1 MINNK
6 NFKKSLNDAGV
17 LYNDKKFHKC
27 IEVCSAWIAKKP
39 NELLFYDLM
48 ALSYL
53 SLGDDE
59 MALKSYELYL
69 LVDKSHFLS
78 NLNIAKIHIKNNKFS
93 SAIEFLNN
101 IDLHCNDVELVLQ
114 LRGICN
120 ESMGLYKDAID
131 NYADVITINKK
142 NSHAYMR
149 MASSLNKINQ
159 GDAAIELLDY
169 AFSIMPETID
179 ILFTKASILM
189 DRGLN
194 ASSLGVFEIIKSSG
208 NEGLLHI
215 CAHAEL
221 LFRMK
226 KIEESIGRYEEA
238 LSINPNHIPSLINYG
253 NLLSHIKKI
262 DEAVLIFEKVLTL
275 DVNNSMA
282 LTNIANCM
290 LIKRDLDNAWKYAER
305 TFSVN
310 PKSAGAF
317 LYTMSFHCD
326 WERYQHVLNVL
337 SNDHDCELSGPF
349 VPIIFSNDPMIH
361 LKYNK
366 NWSKNIKSSNIL
378 GPINKFNS
386 NKKIKIGYYSCDFF
400 NHATAM
406 LIEGL
411 LANHDR
417 ERFELHAFS
426 LDASRVDDY
435 THRIR
440 KYFDYYHEVYHFSDR
455 AVSKLS
461 RDLSIDIAID
471 LKGYTEGSR
480 PGIFAERAAPI
491 QINYLGYPGTM
502 GADFIDYIIA
512 DNYVVTSD
520 NRNCFSENI
529 IYMPICY
536 QPNNN
541 NRPLPN
547 KNSARPVE
555 LPNDV
560 FVFCSFNNS
569 YKINPNQF
577 KIWMSILRKAP
588 ESVFWMLEPTGI
600 AKTNLIK
607 YASDEGVD
615 PERIIF
621 APFLPEREHLTRLS
635 HADLFLDSF
644 PCNAH
649 TTASDAMWAGVPLLT
664 RSGNTFASRVAGSI
678 LRSVDL
684 NELIVKSDFEYECLA
699 LRIYNDALFHHN
711 LKKKLK
717 ENIGRCSLYNT
728 EKYTIQLERALIE
741 IFERNQKN
749 LDFVDYIPA
758 ETDFSFNDTLRVDGS

>member
-1 MINNK
+1 MSNVKYFRDALNAANK
-6 NFKKSLNDAGV
+6 SYQDKDFHLCIKLCSHWVSKKT
-17 LYNDKKFHKC
+17 K
-27 IEVCSAWIAKKP
+27 
-39 NELLFYDLM
+39 ELSFYDLM

-53 SLGDDE
+53 SLGEDE

-69 LVDKSHFLS
+69 LIDETHFLS
-78 NLNIAKIHIKNNKFS
+78 NLNIAKIHIKNNRFS
-93 SAIEFLNN
+93 LAIEFLNKIN
-101 IDLHCNDVELVLQ
+101 FNNSEAELVLQ
-114 LRGICN
+114 LKGICN
-120 ESMGLYKDAID
+120 ESMGLYKKAID
-131 NYADVITINKK
+131 NYADVITINEK
-142 NSHAYMR
+142 NSAAYMR

-159 GDAAIELLDY
+159 VDAAIELLDF
-169 AFSIMPETID
+169 ASLLMPEIID
-179 ILFTKASILM
+179 IIFTKASILM

-194 ASSLGVFEIIKSSG
+194 ASSLGVFEKIKASG
-208 NEGLLHI
+208 KEEVAHI

-226 KIEESIGRYEEA
+226 KIEESINRYEEA
-238 LSINPNHIPSLINYG
+238 LSINPDHIPSMINYG

-262 DEAVLIFEKVLTL
+262 DQAVIIFEKVLVL
-275 DVNNSMA
+275 DSNNSMA

-290 LIKRDLDNAWKYAER
+290 LIKRDLNNAWKYAER

-326 WERYQHVLNVL
+326 WEKYQHVLNVL
-337 SNDHDCELSGPF
+337 SNDHNCELSGPF
-349 VPIIFSNDPMIH
+349 VPIIFSNDPMAH
-361 LKYNK
+361 LKYNV
-366 NWSKNIKSSNIL
+366 NWSKSIKASGIL

-417 ERFELHAFS
+417 EKFELHAFS
-426 LDASRVDDY
+426 LDASRVDNY
-435 THRIR
+435 TQRIR

-480 PGIFAERAAPI
+480 PAIFAERAAPI

-512 DNYVVTSD
+512 DNYLVNTD
-520 NRNCFSENI
+520 NRKFFSENV
-529 IYMPICY
+529 IYMPNCY

-541 NRPLPN
+541 RRPLPN
-547 KNSARPVE
+547 KNSPRPVE
-555 LPNDV
+555 LPNDA

-577 KIWMSILRKAP
+577 KVWMSILRKASD
-588 ESVFWMLEPTGI
+588 SVLWLLEPTDI
-600 AKTNLIK
+600 AKNNLIK
-607 YASDEGVD
+607 YAFKEDID
-615 PERIIF
+615 PNRIIF
-621 APFLPEREHLTRLS
+621 APFLPEEEHLTRLS

-649 TTASDAMWAGVPLLT
+649 TTASDAVWAGVPLLT
-664 RSGNTFASRVAGSI
+664 RSGKTFASRVAGSI
-678 LRSVDL
+678 LSSVDL
-684 NELIVKSDFEYECLA
+684 SELIVESDFEYENLA
-699 LRIYNDALFHHN
+699 LRVYNDVEFHNN
-711 LKKKLK
+711 LKRKLK
-717 ENIGRCSLYNT
+717 ENIGRCALYNT
-728 EKYTIQLERALIE
+728 ERYTFQFEKALVE
-741 IFERNQKN
+741 IFDRNQKN
-749 LDFVDYIPA
+749 LNFKDCILSEIDSNIKILF
-758 ETDFSFNDTLRVDGS
+758 T